1 MTSTNK
7 PKLHYVWVI
16 LFVSN
21 LVVVGALGLA
31 RFSYSLLLPPM
42 QAGLDMDNTQAGAL
56 ATADTVGYLALSLIG
71 GALASR
77 YSPRAVVT
85 AGLVLTGTGMLLTG
99 AAQGVFMAVLGRAIT
114 GVGSGASNVPVMGLL
129 LAWFSRN
136 RRGAASGIAVAGA
149 SIAIIAVSPLV
160 PRMVEAYP
168 DNGWRMS
175 WYLFGGVTL
184 GLAVLAAMLLRNRP
198 EEMGLAPWGDAAAS
212 VGPSRPQGALQW
224 GQVYQSPAVWH
235 LGGVYIAFGFS
246 YIIYLTF
253 FNKRLLSEGGYSP
266 LEAGTLFMVFGWF
279 SLFCG
284 LIWGAVS
291 DAIGRKQA
299 LVLVYLVHAAAFT
312 LFGLATTKAGFVLSA
327 ALFGL
332 TAWSI
337 PAIMTA
343 FCGDVLGSRMAPAA
357 LGFITLFFG
366 IGSAAGPS
374 IAGAIADSN
383 GSFVPV
389 YLLAGGVALVG
400 AVGALLLRPVS
411 TILPATN
418 LNPEKG

>member
-1 MTSTNK
+1 MTADK
-7 PKLHYVWVI
+7 PKLHYAWVI
-16 LFVSN
+16 LVISN

-42 QAGLDMDNTQAGAL
+42 QAGLGMDNTQAGTL
-56 ATADTVGYLALSLIG
+56 ATADMVGYLLLSLIG

-85 AGLVLTGTGMLLTG
+85 VGLVLTGTGMLLTG
-99 AAQGVFMAVLGRAIT
+99 AAQGVFTAALGRAIT

-129 LAWFSRN
+129 LAWFSPK
-136 RRGAASGIAVAGA
+136 RRGAASGIAVSGA
-149 SIAIIAVSPLV
+149 SVAIIAVSPLV
-160 PRMVEAYP
+160 PRVVAAYP
-168 DNGWRMS
+168 ENGWRMA
-175 WYLFGGVTL
+175 WYLFGVTTL
-184 GLAVLAAMLLRNRP
+184 GLAFLAATFLRNRP
-198 EEMGLAPWGDAAAS
+198 ED
-212 VGPSRPQGALQW
+212 VGATQLGGVATPAVPRGTLQW
-224 GQVYQSPAVWH
+224 GQVYRSASVWH
-235 LGGVYIAFGFS
+235 LGAVYVAFGFS

-312 LFGLATTKAGFVLSA
+312 LFGLTTTKAGFALSA

-343 FCGDVLGSRMAPAA
+343 FCGDVLGPRMAPAA

-374 IAGAIADSN
+374 IAGTIADVS
-383 GSFVPV
+383 GSFVPA
-389 YLLAGGVALVG
+389 YLLAGGVALAG

-411 TILPATN
+411 TFLPATN
-418 LNPEKG
+418 LTPEKR